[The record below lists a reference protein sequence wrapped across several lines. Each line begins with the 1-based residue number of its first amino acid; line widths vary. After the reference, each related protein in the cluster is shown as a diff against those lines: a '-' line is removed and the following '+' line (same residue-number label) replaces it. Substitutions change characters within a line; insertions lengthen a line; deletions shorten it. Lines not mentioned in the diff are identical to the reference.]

1 MRIQESSVFVL
12 NFRLKDLANLL
23 TMKFKDNAA
32 EREVCHEFKSIP
44 PEVFL
49 GKGVLKIKLI
59 SIKLLRTLKSY
70 FGIVFS
76 FKFTAY
82 FQNVFS

>member
-1 MRIQESSVFVL
+1 MRIQESNMFVL
-12 NFRLKDLANLL
+12 NFRLKDVANLL

-32 EREVCHEFKSIP
+32 ELEVCHESKSNP

-59 SIKLLRTLKSY
+59 SIKLLCTLQSH
-70 FGIVFS
+70 FEITLWNCVLL
-76 FKFTAY
+76 
-82 FQNVFS
+82 

>member
-1 MRIQESSVFVL
+1 MRIQESNMFVL
-12 NFRLKDLANLL
+12 NFRLKDVANLL

-32 EREVCHEFKSIP
+32 ELEVCHEFKSNP

-59 SIKLLRTLKSY
+59 SIKLLRTLESH
-70 FGIVFS
+70 FEIILWNCVLL
-76 FKFTAY
+76 
-82 FQNVFS
+82 

>member
-1 MRIQESSVFVL
+1 MRIQESNMFVL
-12 NFRLKDLANLL
+12 NFRLKDVANLL

-32 EREVCHEFKSIP
+32 ELEVCHEFKSNP

-59 SIKLLRTLKSY
+59 SIQLLCTLQSH
-70 FGIVFS
+70 FEITLWNCVLL
-76 FKFTAY
+76 
-82 FQNVFS
+82 